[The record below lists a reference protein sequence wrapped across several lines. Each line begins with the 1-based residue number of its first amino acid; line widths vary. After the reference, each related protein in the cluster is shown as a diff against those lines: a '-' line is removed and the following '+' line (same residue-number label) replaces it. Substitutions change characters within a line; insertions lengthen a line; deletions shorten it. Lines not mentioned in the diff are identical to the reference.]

1 MKTKNISI
9 KFIIIYNLFAT
20 AILMLNFKKYLYV
33 SDFWIQV
40 LILMLFIWNAALL
53 GLIKKIEK

>member
-9 KFIIIYNLFAT
+9 KFIKIYNLFAT

-40 LILMLFIWNAALL
+40 LILMLFI
-53 GLIKKIEK
+53 